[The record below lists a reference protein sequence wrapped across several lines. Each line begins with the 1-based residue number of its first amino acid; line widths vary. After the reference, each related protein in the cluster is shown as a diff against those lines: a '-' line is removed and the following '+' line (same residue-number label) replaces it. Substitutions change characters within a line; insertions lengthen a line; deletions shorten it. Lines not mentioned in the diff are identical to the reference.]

1 MKEGRHVVW
10 ILDDEWDDHQLEER
24 IYGQHGFE
32 VKVTRSNMLEED
44 LPHYAPHADG
54 VVAQVGFPCGAD
66 IIDKLQSCK
75 VISVTGIGYNH
86 VDLEAAAQKGIVV
99 SNVPDYCLEEV
110 SNHTIALIL
119 GITRRL
125 SSYNRKV
132 KEGKWDPMDTLPIHR
147 FSERTIGLLGFG
159 RIARMVAAK
168 LKPFGVKILA
178 YDEYVSEEV
187 FHTHEVAP
195 VSLNDLLRQSDI
207 LSLHVPLTA
216 ETKHLLD
223 YERLKMLPKGA
234 FVINTC
240 RGGVLREDD
249 LKKLIEEGHIAG
261 AGLDVLEKEPP
272 APEYPLIAMEEV
284 FITPHA
290 SYMSEESLTQLR
302 ERACQAI
309 VDGVAGRPLPHAV
322 NQPKVKIE

>member
-1 MKEGRHVVW
+1 MKEGRHLVW
-10 ILDDEWDDHQLEER
+10 ILDDEWNDHQLEEK
-24 IYGQHGFE
+24 IYDQYGFE
-32 VKVTRSNMLEED
+32 IKITRSDTLAED
-44 LPHYAPHADG
+44 IPHYAPYADG

-86 VDLEAAAQKGIVV
+86 VDLEAASQKGIVV

-119 GITRRL
+119 GVTRRL

-132 KEGKWDPMDTLPIHR
+132 RAGKWDPMDTLPIHR
-147 FSERTIGLLGFG
+147 FSESTIGLLGFG

-168 LKPFGVKILA
+168 LKPFGVRVLA
-178 YDEYVSEEV
+178 YDEYVSGEI
-187 FHTHEVAP
+187 FDTHEVIS
-195 VSLNDLLRQSDI
+195 VSLNDLLQQSNI

-216 ETKHLLD
+216 ETKHFLHYD
-223 YERLKMLPKGA
+223 RLKMLPQGA

-240 RGGVLREDD
+240 RGGVIKEDD

-261 AGLDVLEKEPP
+261 AGLDVLEEEPP
-272 APEYPLIAMEEV
+272 APDYPLLTMEEI

-302 ERACQAI
+302 TRACQAI
-309 VDGVAGRPLPHAV
+309 IDGVKGEFLPHAV
-322 NQPKVKIE
+322 NHPKVKME